1 MVKFQ
6 QNDAAVDS
14 FLTTARQ
21 SKFIH
26 NTSKHVESAFSF
38 QHRLVGKLN
47 SEESRALKR
56 PRFEIKHGLALSKSD
71 LDDALEEVYDLE
83 VIMVSE

>member
-56 PRFEIKHGLALSKSD
+56 PHFEIKHGLALSESD